1 MNIVTLHEAKQSVA
15 HSGPAIIV
23 TLHEAEQSAEVCKP
37 LWPIYSTFP
46 HCSGPCGQGR
56 SLCMTPEACQTGQ
69 ADDDGWEPL
78 LMRDNLMFWTPILL
92 IIGGLVAF
100 VLYANGVRL

>member
-1 MNIVTLHEAKQSVA
+1 MN
-15 HSGPAIIV
+15 IV

-56 SLCMTPEACQTGQ
+56 SVCLTPEACQTGEHE
-69 ADDDGWEPL
+69 DDDYRPP
-78 LMRDNLMFWTPILL
+78 MTRRD
-92 IIGGLVAF
+92 A
-100 VLYANGVRL
+100 LYAVVLVFACWGAVAGVLMVFGVRL